1 MSYATGLRGLKPRT
15 MKGFGEQLRARAKE
29 PGLTDSEVARR
40 SGLSQ
45 RRYSNYVNETVE
57 PDLGTLARIVR
68 TLGVTA
74 DQALGLAAP
83 AAGEMEAVRA
93 RMAAAAG
100 LLDGAALRMA
110 AAMMEAA
117 VQATNAEDPKPVP
130 APGRRRRDAED

>member
-1 MSYATGLRGLKPRT
+1 
-15 MKGFGEQLRARAKE
+15 MKGFGERLRARAKE
-29 PGLTDSEVARR
+29 LGLTDSEVARR

-45 RRYSNYVNETVE
+45 RRYSNYVNDTVE

-74 DQALGLAAP
+74 DQALGLANP
-83 AAGEMEAVRA
+83 ASGEMEAVRA
-93 RMAAAAG
+93 RMAAATE

-110 AAMMEAA
+110 AAMMDAA

-130 APGRRRRDAED
+130 APGPRRRASKD